1 MRKLEKIEQRLVKL
15 LTQKGIKISTAESC
29 TGGLVAERITSVA
42 GSSACFDLGV
52 VTYANEQKM
61 KILGVSEENLK
72 NFGAVSE
79 EVALEMSKGAKRISG
94 ADFAVGITG
103 LAGPG
108 GATAE
113 KPVGLVYISIC
124 GENVHKAEKFIFSGT
139 RDEVRFQAA
148 EEAMKLVLYE
158 LEK

>member
-1 MRKLEKIEQRLVKL
+1 VRKLEKIEQRLVKL